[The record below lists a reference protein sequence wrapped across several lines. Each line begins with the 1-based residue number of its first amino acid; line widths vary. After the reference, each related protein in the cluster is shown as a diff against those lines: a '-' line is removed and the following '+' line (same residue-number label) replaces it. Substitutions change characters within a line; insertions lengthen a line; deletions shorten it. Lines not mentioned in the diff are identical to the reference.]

1 MIAATRIGR
10 YEIIR
15 RLGKSMNEV
24 YLAMDTVEN
33 RKVALKLIPHG
44 DDGATRMIVEAER
57 RGAAIQ
63 KELHRLDPLIVEIY
77 EYGDLDGLL
86 LRRHGIRRG
95 AHCRGCPDGGSHCG
109 PLPRGGD
116 CA

>member
-15 RLGKSMNEV
+15 RLGKSMNDV

-44 DDGATRMIVEAER
+44 DDG
-57 RGAAIQ
+57 
-63 KELHRLDPLIVEIY
+63 RL
-77 EYGDLDGLL
+77 
-86 LRRHGIRRG
+86 
-95 AHCRGCPDGGSHCG
+95 A
-109 PLPRGGD
+109 
-116 CA
+116 